1 MPPPGRSRWSASAAG
16 LVTGSSAP
24 GTPDACPPPSMPRPA
39 AGESPMP
46 ARISAAGCGS
56 SACLAAHL
64 MAHRDVLFAVL
75 RELWPR
81 NRSPPWLTTV
91 RRAHARRQAPAAAWP
106 RAANRRRGGK
116 QRASAPWCCT
126 FDGKVGRSFAS
137 SHRTM
142 AALAGVALPFRRRR
156 SPTGPVTSST
166 GSSASSGLPAAMSYA
181 TC

>member
-91 RRAHARRQAPAAAWP
+91 RRAHARRLRQRPGLARLIDAGVVNSGLVHPGAARSTAKSGGPLPQAIGPWQPWPASPCPLGGEDRPPAP
-106 RAANRRRGGK
+106 SRRLPDRRR
-116 QRASAPWCCT
+116 A
-126 FDGKVGRSFAS
+126 VG
-137 SHRTM
+137 
-142 AALAGVALPFRRRR
+142 
-156 SPTGPVTSST
+156 SPQP
-166 GSSASSGLPAAMSYA
+166 
-181 TC
+181 